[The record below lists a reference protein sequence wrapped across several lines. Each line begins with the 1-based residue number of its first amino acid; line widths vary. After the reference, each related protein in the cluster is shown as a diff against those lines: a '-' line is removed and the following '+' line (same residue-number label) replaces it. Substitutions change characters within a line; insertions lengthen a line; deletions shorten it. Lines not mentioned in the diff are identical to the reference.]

1 MIAVDPLPD
10 KRAMALAMGAT
21 HAVDPDAGDPAEQIR
36 AIVPGGV
43 DHAFEAIGIPAVAD
57 QAFRS
62 VRDGGTTVLIGQP
75 AMGVKA
81 GFDVYDVTQFEHT
94 ILGSNL
100 GGANPGAARAGTGA
114 AGRRRPARSDIAGHP
129 PDAARAD
136 Q

>member
-1 MIAVDPLPD
+1 
-10 KRAMALAMGAT
+10 MGAT
-21 HAVDPDAGDPAEQIR
+21 HAVDPGVGDPAEQIR

-94 ILGSNL
+94 ILGTTWAGQTRRCTFPGWL
-100 GGANPGAARAGTGA
+100 GWPRPSGSVWGRWSPTGCHSTRST
-114 AGRRRPARSDIAGHP
+114 RRSRSP
-129 PDAARAD
+129 PPVQAEGS
-136 Q
+136 